1 MRTLGKLLRT
11 STFRFAAVYL
21 LLFALSSGAILAYV
35 YWNTAVLLE
44 RQTDDIIEAEVT
56 GLNEQYR
63 QRGLDGLISIVS
75 ERSARSRDGLYLFT
89 NYFGRRLAGNMDSKP
104 EEVSGKSGWVEFPYT
119 VHAPDGAEQHRA
131 RAFHTQLRGG
141 FTLVVGRDVE
151 ERLQFSNLIQQTL
164 FVALAM
170 IAALG
175 LAGGLLMS
183 RNFLTRI
190 DSIGE
195 TSRNIMA
202 GDLSERMPV
211 SGTGDELDRLSLS
224 LNAMLDQIERLM
236 TGMKEVT
243 DNVAHDLKTP
253 LTRLKARVEDAL
265 RSNSPEQHRAALEQ
279 TLSEA
284 DDLLKTFAS
293 LLSIARTEAGEART
307 GLEATDIT
315 ELITELGELYEPLA
329 EEAGGTLEVF
339 AAQGLQV
346 TGDRQ
351 LLAQAV
357 TNLLD
362 NALKYAV
369 WDKDD
374 GSHPELVVR
383 LRADRQGNDVV
394 IDIIDNGPGVPEA
407 DRARV
412 VERFVRLDKSRSK
425 PGSGLGLSLASGVA
439 SLHRGRLELAD
450 AGPGL
455 RARLYLP
462 VSQSVSL

>member
-21 LLFALSSGAILAYV
+21 MLFALSSGAVLAYV

-44 RQTDDIIEAEVT
+44 RQTDEIIEAEVT

-63 QRGLDGLISIVS
+63 QRGLDGLISIVA
-75 ERSARSRDGLYLFT
+75 ERSTQSRDGLYFFS
-89 NYFGRRLAGNMDSKP
+89 NYFGRRLAGNMDGKP
-104 EEVSGKSGWVEFPYT
+104 DEVSGKSGWAEFPYT
-119 VHAPDGAEQHRA
+119 VRTLEGEEKHRA
-131 RAFHTQLRGG
+131 RAFHIQLRGG
-141 FTLVVGRDVE
+141 FTLIVGRDVE
-151 ERLQFSNLIQQTL
+151 DRLQFANMIRRSLI
-164 FVALAM
+164 VALVM
-170 IAALG
+170 IAGLG

-183 RNFLTRI
+183 RNFLNRI
-190 DSIGE
+190 DTIGE
-195 TSRNIMA
+195 TSRSIMA

-236 TGMKEVT
+236 AGMKEVT

-265 RSNSPEQHRAALEQ
+265 RSQSPEQHRAALEQ
-279 TLSEA
+279 TLQEA
-284 DDLLKTFAS
+284 DELLKTFAS

-307 GLEATDIT
+307 GLEATDVT
-315 ELITELGELYEPLA
+315 ELIDDLGELYEPLA

-339 AAQGLQV
+339 ATKGLQV
-346 TGDRQ
+346 MGDRQ

-369 WDKDD
+369 WEGGD
-374 GSHPELVVR
+374 GGHPDLVVK
-383 LRADRQGNDVV
+383 LRADRQGNEVV
-394 IDIIDNGPGVPEA
+394 IEVSDNGPGIPKE

-455 RARLYLP
+455 RARIYLP
-462 VSQSVSL
+462 SS

>member
-1 MRTLGKLLRT
+1 VRTLGKLLRT

-44 RQTDDIIEAEVT
+44 RQTDEIIEAEIT

-63 QRGLDGLISIVS
+63 QRGLDGLIEIVG

-89 NYFGRRLAGNMDSKP
+89 NYFGRRLAGNMDGKP
-104 EEVSGKSGWVEFPYT
+104 EEVSGQSGWAEFPYT
-119 VHAPDGAEQHRA
+119 VRTAEGEEQHRA
-131 RAFHTQLRGG
+131 RVFHTQLRGG
-141 FTLVVGRDVE
+141 FTLIVGRDVE

-164 FVALAM
+164 FIALVM
-170 IAALG
+170 IAGLG

-195 TSRNIMA
+195 TSRSIMA
-202 GDLSERMPV
+202 GDLTERMPV
-211 SGTGDELDRLSLS
+211 SGTGDELDRLANS

-236 TGMKEVT
+236 NGMKEVT

-253 LTRLKARVEDAL
+253 LTRLRARVEDAL
-265 RSNSPEQHRAALEQ
+265 RSNSPKQHRDALEQ
-279 TLSEA
+279 TLHEA
-284 DDLLKTFAS
+284 DDLLKTFTS

-307 GLEATDIT
+307 GLEPTDIT
-315 ELITELGELYEPLA
+315 ELISELGELYEPLA

-339 AAQGLQV
+339 AANGLRV

-362 NALKYAV
+362 NALKYAT
-369 WDKDD
+369 WAPDAEARPD
-374 GSHPELVVR
+374 LVVR

-394 IDIIDNGPGVPEA
+394 IDVSDNGPGIPEA
-407 DRARV
+407 DRERV
-412 VERFVRLDKSRSK
+412 VERFVRLDESRSK

-450 AGPGL
+450 AAPGL

-462 VSQSVSL
+462 AS

>member
-21 LLFALSSGAILAYV
+21 VLFALSSGAILAYV

-44 RQTDDIIEAEVT
+44 RQIDDIIEAEVT

-63 QRGLDGLISIVS
+63 QRGLDGLIAIVA
-75 ERSARSRDGLYLFT
+75 ERSAQSRDGLYLFT
-89 NYFGRRLAGNMDSKP
+89 NFFGRRLAGNMDGKP
-104 EEVSGKSGWVEFPYT
+104 EEVTGQSGWVEFPYT
-119 VHAPDGAEQHRA
+119 VRTPEGEEQHRA

-141 FTLVVGRDVE
+141 FTLIVGRDVE
-151 ERLQFSNLIQQTL
+151 ERLQFANLIQQTL
-164 FVALAM
+164 VVALAM
-170 IAALG
+170 IAGLG
-175 LAGGLLMS
+175 LAGGLMMS

-211 SGTGDELDRLSLS
+211 SGTGDELDRLAHS

-236 TGMKEVT
+236 TGLKEVT

-265 RSNSPEQHRAALEQ
+265 RSNSADEHRAALEQ
-279 TLSEA
+279 TLVEA

-293 LLSIARTEAGEART
+293 LLSIARTEAGEARAGMET
-307 GLEATDIT
+307 TDIT
-315 ELITELGELYEPLA
+315 ELIAELGDLYEPLA
-329 EEAGGTLEVF
+329 EEVGGTLEVF
-339 AAQGLQV
+339 AAKGLEAKA
-346 TGDRQ
+346 DRQ

-369 WDKDD
+369 WEKKPEN
-374 GSHPELVVR
+374 HPGLVVR
-383 LRADRQGNDVV
+383 LRADRQGSDIV
-394 IDIIDNGPGVPEA
+394 IEVGDNGPGIPA
-407 DRARV
+407 KDRARV
-412 VERFVRLDKSRSK
+412 TERFVRLDESRSK
-425 PGSGLGLSLASGVA
+425 PGSGLGLSLTSGVA

-450 AGPGL
+450 AEPGL
-455 RARLYLP
+455 RASLYLP
-462 VSQSVSL
+462 AN

>member
-21 LLFALSSGAILAYV
+21 VLFALSSGAILAYV

-63 QRGLDGLISIVS
+63 QRGLDGLISIVA
-75 ERSARSRDGLYLFT
+75 ERSTQSRDGLYFFS
-89 NYFGRRLAGNMDSKP
+89 NYFGRRLAGNMDGKP
-104 EEVSGKSGWVEFPYT
+104 DEVSGKSGWAEFPYT
-119 VHAPDGAEQHRA
+119 VNTPEGAEEHRA
-131 RAFHTQLRGG
+131 RAFHIQLRGG
-141 FTLVVGRDVE
+141 FTLIVGRDVE
-151 ERLQFSNLIQQTL
+151 ERLQFSNLIQQSL
-164 FVALAM
+164 VVALVM
-170 IAALG
+170 IAGLG

-211 SGTGDELDRLSLS
+211 TGTGDELDRLSLS

-265 RSNSPEQHRAALEQ
+265 RSQSPEQHRAALEQ
-279 TLSEA
+279 TLHESDE
-284 DDLLKTFAS
+284 LLKTFAS

-307 GLEATDIT
+307 GLESTDIT
-315 ELITELGELYEPLA
+315 ELVEELGELYEPIA
-329 EEAGGTLEVF
+329 EEAAGTLEVF
-339 AAQGLQV
+339 ATKGLKV
-346 TGDRQ
+346 KGDRQ

-369 WDKDD
+369 WESDN
-374 GSHPELVVR
+374 GNHPDLAVR
-383 LRADRQGNDVV
+383 LRADRQGNEVV
-394 IDIIDNGPGVPEA
+394 IEVSDNGPGIPKA

-439 SLHRGRLELAD
+439 SLHRGRLELTD
-450 AGPGL
+450 AEPGL

-462 VSQSVSL
+462 SS

>member
-21 LLFALSSGAILAYV
+21 VLFALSSGAVLAYV

-44 RQTDDIIEAEVT
+44 RQTDEIIEAEVT

-63 QRGLDGLISIVS
+63 QRGLDGLISIVA
-75 ERSARSRDGLYLFT
+75 ERSTQSRDGLYFFS
-89 NYFGRRLAGNMDSKP
+89 NYFGRRLAGNMDGKP
-104 EEVSGKSGWVEFPYT
+104 DEVSGKSGWAEFPYT
-119 VHAPDGAEQHRA
+119 VRTLEGEEKHRA
-131 RAFHTQLRGG
+131 RAFHIQLRGG
-141 FTLVVGRDVE
+141 FTLIVGRDVE
-151 ERLQFSNLIQQTL
+151 DRLQFANMIRRSLI
-164 FVALAM
+164 VALVM
-170 IAALG
+170 IAGLG

-183 RNFLTRI
+183 RNFLNRI
-190 DSIGE
+190 DTIGE
-195 TSRNIMA
+195 TSRSIMA

-236 TGMKEVT
+236 AGMKEVT

-265 RSNSPEQHRAALEQ
+265 RSQSPEQHRAALEQ
-279 TLSEA
+279 TLQEA
-284 DDLLKTFAS
+284 DELLKTFAS

-307 GLEATDIT
+307 GLEATDVT
-315 ELITELGELYEPLA
+315 ELIDDLGELYEPLA

-339 AAQGLQV
+339 ATKGLQV
-346 TGDRQ
+346 KGDRQ

-369 WDKDD
+369 WEGGD
-374 GSHPELVVR
+374 GGHPDLVVK
-383 LRADRQGNDVV
+383 LRADRQGNEVV
-394 IDIIDNGPGVPEA
+394 IEVSDNGPGIPRE

-455 RARLYLP
+455 RARIYLP
-462 VSQSVSL
+462 PS

>member
-63 QRGLDGLISIVS
+63 QRGLDGLVAIVA
-75 ERSARSRDGLYLFT
+75 ERSSQSRDGLYFFS
-89 NYFGRRLAGNMDSKP
+89 NYFGRRLAGNMDGKP
-104 EEVSGKSGWVEFPYT
+104 DEVSGKSGWAEFPYT
-119 VHAPDGAEQHRA
+119 VNTPEGKEKHRA
-131 RAFHTQLRGG
+131 RAFHVQLRGG
-141 FTLVVGRDVE
+141 FTLIVGRDVE
-151 ERLQFSNLIQQTL
+151 ERLQFANLIRQSL
-164 FVALAM
+164 IVALIMMAG
-170 IAALG
+170 LG
-175 LAGGLLMS
+175 LAGGVLMS

-190 DSIGE
+190 DTIGE

-202 GDLSERMPV
+202 GDLSERMPI

-265 RSNSPEQHRAALEQ
+265 RSQSPGQHRAALEQ
-279 TLSEA
+279 TLQEA
-284 DDLLKTFAS
+284 DDLLKTFTS

-307 GLEATDIT
+307 GLEATDVT
-315 ELITELGELYEPLA
+315 ELVDELGELYEPIA

-339 AAQGLQV
+339 ATKGLQV
-346 TGDRQ
+346 KGDRQ

-369 WDKDD
+369 WEADT
-374 GSHPELVVR
+374 GSHPDLAVR
-383 LRADRQGNDVV
+383 LRADRQGSEVV
-394 IDIIDNGPGVPEA
+394 IEVSDNGPGIPAA

-412 VERFVRLDKSRSK
+412 IERFVRLDKSRSK

-450 AGPGL
+450 AEPGL

-462 VSQSVSL
+462 SS

>member
-21 LLFALSSGAILAYV
+21 VLFALSSGAVLAYV

-44 RQTDDIIEAEVT
+44 RQTDEIIEAEVT

-63 QRGLDGLISIVS
+63 QRGLDGLISVVA
-75 ERSARSRDGLYLFT
+75 ERSTQSRDGLYFFS
-89 NYFGRRLAGNMDSKP
+89 NYFGRRLAGNMDGKP
-104 EEVSGKSGWVEFPYT
+104 DEVSGKSGWAEFPYT
-119 VHAPDGAEQHRA
+119 VRTPEGEEKHRA
-131 RAFHTQLRGG
+131 RAFHIQLRGG
-141 FTLVVGRDVE
+141 FTLIVGRDVE
-151 ERLQFSNLIQQTL
+151 DRLQFANLIQQSL
-164 FVALAM
+164 IVALVM
-170 IAALG
+170 IAGLG

-183 RNFLTRI
+183 RNFLNRI

-211 SGTGDELDRLSLS
+211 TGTGDELDRLSHS

-236 TGMKEVT
+236 TGLKEVT

-265 RSNSPEQHRAALEQ
+265 RSQSPEQHRTALEQ
-279 TLSEA
+279 TLQEA
-284 DDLLKTFAS
+284 DELLKTFAS

-307 GLEATDIT
+307 GMEATDVT
-315 ELITELGELYEPLA
+315 ELIDDLGELYEPLA

-339 AAQGLQV
+339 ATKGLQV
-346 TGDRQ
+346 KGDRQ

-369 WDKDD
+369 WEGDESGRPNLTVK
-374 GSHPELVVR
+374 
-383 LRADRQGNDVV
+383 LRADLQGDQVV
-394 IDIIDNGPGVPEA
+394 VEVSDNGPGIPKA

-412 VERFVRLDKSRSK
+412 IERFVRLDESRSK

-450 AGPGL
+450 AEPGL
-455 RARLYLP
+455 RARIYLP
-462 VSQSVSL
+462 SS